1 MRLFWKIAR
10 SIAPAITLI
19 AIRLASIPCNSVPSK
34 RSFSILKLLHNKL
47 RNRLRP
53 NKVDMLQ
60 FIYIN
65 KRVLERV
72 KANLATKSKLIKL
85 EDALLKIGEDHTRNP
100 ALNDVVEEV
109 ELIDIIK
116 D

>member
-1 MRLFWKIAR
+1 
-10 SIAPAITLI
+10 
-19 AIRLASIPCNSVPSK
+19 
-34 RSFSILKLLHNKL
+34 
-47 RNRLRP
+47 
-53 NKVDMLQ
+53 MLQ

-72 KANLATKSKLIKL
+72 KANLATESEIIELK
-85 EDALLKIGEDHTRNP
+85 DVLLKIGEDYTRNL